1 MISPAGSACA
11 VCSQCIF
18 ARNDILFSASKK
30 WEDTMGNCLFVSLG
44 VIVIVMLIFFTQ

>member
-1 MISPAGSACA
+1 MISTAGSACV

-30 WEDTMGNCLFVSLG
+30 WEDTMENCLFVSLIIG
-44 VIVIVMLIFFTQ
+44 IVLLVVFLTQ

>member
-1 MISPAGSACA
+1 MISEKGSACV

-30 WEDTMGNCLFVSLG
+30 WEDTMENCLFVSL
-44 VIVIVMLIFFTQ
+44 VIVIGLLIVFLAQ